1 MKTFKA
7 NDETLKQAARM
18 IKDGNAMLAKG
29 KKQSEAGK
37 ATIEQWLKEQRGC
50 DLSALAIGEIVSI
63 ETVCLVEIGKQTRL
77 DQAAMQLQDPVL
89 FAKYQR
95 EFATVKFKPLV

>member
-7 NDETLKQAARM
+7 NDETLKQAATM
-18 IKDGNAMLAKG
+18 IKDGNMMLAKG
-29 KKQSEAGK
+29 KKQADAGK
-37 ATIEQWLKEQRGC
+37 AMIEQWLKEQRQC
-50 DLSALAIGEIVSI
+50 DLSTLSIGEIINI

-77 DQAAMQLQDPVL
+77 DQATMQLQDPVL
-89 FAKYQR
+89 FAKYQK